1 MSEGTTKDKIVKTM
15 YRLVAEKGY
24 DKASIG
30 QISDIIGIKKA
41 SVYYYFKSKEDIF
54 LQMVKDLY
62 EAEDIDKPMPLEAE
76 ISAEAYQ
83 NELIAAGEKFI
94 DSYFTQKTLRKV
106 YAEIDIQTSRIPA
119 LKEYVKA
126 SDEKLNQML
135 LQRMIYGVKT
145 GVFPEDFDA
154 ALNAQ
159 VLYTIL
165 TGIDQAILYELPIA
179 PKAVWKEVILK
190 LFEGKASIST

>member
-76 ISAEAYQ
+76 ISVEAYQ

-145 GVFPEDFDA
+145 GVFPKDFDA

>member
-62 EAEDIDKPMPLEAE
+62 EAEDIDKPMPPEAE
-76 ISAEAYQ
+76 ISVEAYQ
-83 NELIAAGEKFI
+83 NELIAVGEKFI

-145 GVFPEDFDA
+145 GVFPKDFDA